1 MQAKEEVVEKDD
13 FRTGNKYEDRGP
25 AAGARYHMRI
35 LLIYLYI
42 ILSGFN
48 YQGRVAYAKK
58 WVITSGCSLKV
69 DGKTNVNEFSCA
81 ITNYSQ
87 PDTIW
92 ASWNN
97 NQPVKLSGSI
107 HLDVQRFDC
116 HNAVMTADLRKT
128 LKSKEY
134 PKLGIRFL
142 SLAQYPEA
150 GSRQKKT
157 KGVVV
162 IELAGVSKR
171 YEVDY
176 SIVSAADNYINLVGS
191 REVNFSDFDIQPPR
205 KLGGMIRTENELSVV
220 FNLRM
225 KVID

>member
-1 MQAKEEVVEKDD
+1 MKVV
-13 FRTGNKYEDRGP
+13 
-25 AAGARYHMRI
+25 
-35 LLIYLYI
+35 LIYLYL

-48 YQGRVAYAKK
+48 YQGGRVLAKK

-92 ASWNN
+92 ATWSH
-97 NQPVKLSGSI
+97 NQPVKLAGSI
-107 HLDVQRFDC
+107 NLDVQRFDC

-128 LKSKEY
+128 LKSKEF
-134 PKLGIRFL
+134 PKLAIRFL
-142 SLAQYPEA
+142 SIAQYPDP
-150 GSRQKKT
+150 GSRQKT
-157 KGVVV
+157 KGTVV

-176 SIVSAADNYINLVGS
+176 NVVSAANNTINLVGS
-191 REVNFSDFDIQPPR
+191 REVNFSDFSLQPPR
-205 KLGGMIRTENELSVV
+205 KLGGMIRTENQLSVV

-225 KVID
+225 KVLD

>member
-1 MQAKEEVVEKDD
+1 
-13 FRTGNKYEDRGP
+13 
-25 AAGARYHMRI
+25 MRI

-48 YQGRVAYAKK
+48 FQGQKAASKK

-81 ITNYSQ
+81 ITNHSQ

-92 ASWNN
+92 ASWNT

-107 HLDVQRFDC
+107 ELDVQKFDC

-128 LKSKEY
+128 LKSKEF
-134 PKLGIRFL
+134 PKLHIRFL

-150 GSRQKKT
+150 GTRQRT
-157 KGVVV
+157 KGVVI

-176 SIVSAADNYINLVGS
+176 NIASSANNYINLVGS
-191 REVNFSDFDIQPPR
+191 REVNFSDFNIQPPR
-205 KLGGMIRTENELSVV
+205 KLGGMIRTENQLSVV

-225 KVID
+225 KVLD

>member
-1 MQAKEEVVEKDD
+1 MK
-13 FRTGNKYEDRGP
+13 
-25 AAGARYHMRI
+25 I

-48 YQGRVAYAKK
+48 FQGQKAAAKK

-92 ASWNN
+92 ASWSA
-97 NQPVKLSGSI
+97 NQPVKLNGSI

-142 SLAQYPEA
+142 SIAQYPDA
-150 GSRQKKT
+150 GARQKT
-157 KGVVV
+157 KGIVV

-176 SIVSAADNYINLVGS
+176 SVVSAANNYINLVGS

-205 KLGGMIRTENELSVV
+205 KLGGMIRTENQLSVE

-225 KVID
+225 KVLD

>member
-1 MQAKEEVVEKDD
+1 
-13 FRTGNKYEDRGP
+13 
-25 AAGARYHMRI
+25 MRI
-35 LLIYLYI
+35 VLIYLYI

-48 YQGRVAYAKK
+48 FQGQKVASKK
-58 WVITSGCSLKV
+58 WVITSGCSLQV
-69 DGKTNVNEFSCA
+69 DGKTNVNEFSCS

-92 ASWNN
+92 ASWSPD
-97 NQPVKLSGSI
+97 QPVKLNGSI

-142 SLAQYPEA
+142 SIAHYPNA
-150 GSRQKKT
+150 GTRQKAT
-157 KGVVV
+157 KGIVV

-176 SIVSAADNYINLVGS
+176 NVVSAANNYINLVGS
-191 REVNFSDFDIQPPR
+191 REVNFSDFSIQPPR
-205 KLGGMIRTENELSVV
+205 KLGGMIRTENQLSVV

-225 KVID
+225 KVLD